1 MIIIAAFA
9 AVVQVLLVVVVYVFH
24 WMLVRRV
31 PEGMGYDIEVK
42 LLPPSIRVKLGDDD
56 RG

>member
-1 MIIIAAFA
+1 MILIAAFA
-9 AVVQVLLVVVVYVFH
+9 AVVQVLLLVVVYVFH

-31 PEGMGYDIEVK
+31 PEGMGYEIEVK